1 MGFIT
6 LKVGVNLPQRIFS
19 FFFCIGKEYFEILKA
34 AFSFLSIPLMPK
46 LLDEETK
53 KYEEGGHVSSVCR
66 CEVKNNFMGLKML
79 KLYKWTKKVKYVL

>member
-1 MGFIT
+1 
-6 LKVGVNLPQRIFS
+6 
-19 FFFCIGKEYFEILKA
+19 
-34 AFSFLSIPLMPK
+34 MPK
-46 LLDEETK
+46 LLDEATK